1 MVLMAVCMM
10 AGAGLAA
17 AYGMTHA
24 GAPPSWAGSAVKTGS
39 VLALA
44 AGGLAAGAP
53 GLIVAGLFL
62 GAAGDFCLSRPGDR
76 WFLAGMAAFGAGH
89 LAYVLGL
96 WDGLPGWVARVAVVG
111 LALSTEVWLIPR
123 AGALRWPVRA
133 YVLLISAMAL
143 AALGLGGA
151 APLIVAGAGLFLGS
165 DILLAL
171 DRFVLGPSATGRPAM
186 ARLVWASYWIGQA
199 LILLGGAALPPD

>member
-1 MVLMAVCMM
+1 MLETVCMM
-10 AGAGLAA
+10 AGAGLAV
-17 AYGMTHA
+17 AYGMAHA
-24 GAPPSWAGSAVKTGS
+24 GEPASWAGSALKIGS

-62 GAAGDFCLSRPGDR
+62 GAAGDFCLSRSGDR

-89 LAYVLGL
+89 LAYVLAL
-96 WDGLPGWVARVAVVG
+96 WHGLPGWVALAAVVA
-111 LALSTEVWLIPR
+111 LALSTEAWLIPR
-123 AGALRWPVRA
+123 TGALRGPVRA

-143 AALGLGGA
+143 AALGLGRT

-165 DILLAL
+165 DMLLAL
-171 DRFVLGPSATGRPAM
+171 DRFVLGPSATGRPAL

-199 LILLGGAALPPD
+199 LILLGGVALTSG